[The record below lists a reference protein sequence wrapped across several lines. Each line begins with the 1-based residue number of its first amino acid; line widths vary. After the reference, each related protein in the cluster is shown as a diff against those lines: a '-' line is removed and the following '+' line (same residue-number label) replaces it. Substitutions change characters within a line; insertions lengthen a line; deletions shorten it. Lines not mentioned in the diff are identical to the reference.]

1 MKIIVH
7 SWENRDYMIREQL
20 TINGKVRQYVGTG
33 EPEDAIIGRD
43 LVSCQDIV
51 SFMQESYNA
60 ALKGEPFDVEVINQD
75 PDSNN

>member
-51 SFMQESYNA
+51 DFMKESYA
-60 ALKGEPFDVEVINQD
+60 AGLKREELEIQVIHQD
-75 PDSNN
+75 PDSD